1 MRVSKWTPNFR
12 PNMDCPI
19 IPIWITLEGLPIHF
33 FKKEALFPI
42 ANLIG
47 NPLKVDA
54 ATSTRCRPSTAR
66 VCVELDLSKDLE
78 PRIWIDD
85 CYGVFSSTFYM
96 KTCRI
101 IVCHAVGWGIKH
113 NLVFRCIIIQRTS

>member
-1 MRVSKWTPNFR
+1 MIIIAVGFDRLGIFWDSR

-54 ATSTRCRPSTAR
+54 ATSTRCRPSAAR

-85 CYGVFSSTFYM
+85 CYGVFFPAHS
-96 KTCRI
+96 I
-101 IVCHAVGWGIKH
+101 
-113 NLVFRCIIIQRTS
+113 